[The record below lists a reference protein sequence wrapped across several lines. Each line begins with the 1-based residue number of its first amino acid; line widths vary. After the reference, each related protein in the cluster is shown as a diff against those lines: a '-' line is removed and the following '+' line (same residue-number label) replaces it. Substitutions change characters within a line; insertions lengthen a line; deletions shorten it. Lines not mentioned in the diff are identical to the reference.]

1 MFIGIVLAITIASI
15 SILSV
20 VNTYYISFVENF
32 GDINEYYSSRYATIS
47 AMERW
52 LNTRDKNWNLW
63 LTGVVTWK
71 IQSEIDGNNIKIR
84 EWSWSVE
91 SGATLSGTVVSGS
104 AWNFSSEQSFSD

>member
-47 AMERW
+47 AIERW
-52 LNTRDKNWNLW
+52 LNTRDKEWNIW
-63 LTGVVTWK
+63 WTWVVTGTIHNKNELLNEKTW
-71 IQSEIDGNNIKIR
+71 IWT
-84 EWSWSVE
+84 WSSPWE
-91 SGATLSGTVVSGS
+91 TLSGTVVSGS
-104 AWNFSSEQSFSD
+104 AGDFASEQSFNN